1 MVIKKYLVF
10 NMNEAMRQIRQ
21 ELGPDAVIIS
31 ERKVRQTGIKGF
43 FGKKMIEVTATKD
56 GNRKKK
62 TNFKEPVKF
71 KEEKSEDEVLK
82 ALKLAMAKNTIQ
94 EKELV
99 VEKKVTEVTKNE
111 MIDTE
116 LHNEV
121 KEMKAI
127 LNKIAKTEDEG
138 LKKSLKDEDVL
149 EEIIEN
155 IFEGTSNDSIAKER
169 ISKIIKEENSS
180 LEGVTV
186 LVGPTGVGK
195 TTTIAKLAG
204 RLSLIENKKV
214 GLITVDTYRIGAVE
228 QLKTYAQIMNI
239 PFEVV
244 INLKEMEEAIEKMK
258 DCDVVLIDT
267 TGRSSKNIMQI
278 SELRAFVEKAN
289 PDNISLVVSATTKNK
304 DLKLIIE
311 AYKQLNYKD
320 VIVTKL
326 DETSSNGTILNIAH
340 LSEKAIRYITTG
352 QGVPHDIENCSSEKI
367 INEIVG
373 ATIKC

>member
-1 MVIKKYLVF
+1 MIIKKYLVS

-21 ELGPDAVIIS
+21 ELGADAVIVS
-31 ERKVRQTGIKGF
+31 ERKVRQAGIKGI
-43 FGKKMIEVTATKD
+43 FGKKMIEVTAAKD
-56 GNRKKK
+56 NKKK
-62 TNFKEPVKF
+62 KASSFKQSNFRED
-71 KEEKSEDEVLK
+71 KSEDEVLN
-82 ALKLAMAKNTIQ
+82 ALKVAMAKNADIK
-94 EKELV
+94 KETV
-99 VEKKVTEVTKNE
+99 VKEVYTPPKKEVLE
-111 MIDTE
+111 RS

-127 LNKIAKTEDEG
+127 LNKIAKVEDEG
-138 LKKSLKDEDVL
+138 LKKLLKDEDVI
-149 EEIIEN
+149 EEIIEKV
-155 IFEGTSNDSIAKER
+155 FEGTSDDCVAKGR
-169 ISKIIKEENSS
+169 LENLLSVEKS
-180 LEGVTV
+180 NLEGVTV

-244 INLKEMEEAIEKMK
+244 INIQEMESAIESMK
-258 DCDVVLIDT
+258 ECDVVLIDT

-289 PDNISLVVSATTKNK
+289 PKNISLVVSATTKNK
-304 DLKLIIE
+304 DLKLIID
-311 AYKQLNYKD
+311 AYRQLDYKD

-326 DETSSNGTILNIAH
+326 DETSSNGTILNIAY
-340 LSEKAIRYITTG
+340 LARKPLRYMTTG
-352 QGVPHDIENCSSEKI
+352 QGVPNDIETCLKENIISELLG
-367 INEIVG
+367 ET
-373 ATIKC
+373 AKC

>member
-1 MVIKKYLVF
+1 MIIKKYLVF

-31 ERKVRQTGIKGF
+31 ERKIRQNGIKGIF
-43 FGKKMIEVTATKD
+43 RKKMIEVTATKD
-56 GNRKKK
+56 SKKQK
-62 TNFKEPVKF
+62 VSKF
-71 KEEKSEDEVLK
+71 NEQKSDDEVLN
-82 ALKLAMAKNTIQ
+82 ALKFAMEKRSTQ
-94 EKELV
+94 EKEIIQKPMNV
-99 VEKKVTEVTKNE
+99 VQRKEV
-111 MIDTE
+111 MDTE
-116 LHNEV
+116 LHNEM

-127 LNKIAKTEDEG
+127 LNKIAKVEDEG

-155 IFEGTSNDSIAKER
+155 IFDGTSNDNIAKER
-169 ISKIIKEENSS
+169 ISQIIREENSS

-244 INLKEMEEAIEKMK
+244 INLKEMEEAIQSMK
-258 DCDVVLIDT
+258 ECDVVLIDT

-278 SELRAFVEKAN
+278 SELRAFVEKAS

-311 AYKQLNYKD
+311 AYKQLKYKD

-367 INEIVG
+367 ISGILGDAV
-373 ATIKC
+373 KC